1 VHGLALSEVVVLA
14 VEDSVMSFCSV
25 LLRLISGNWMK
36 ITEKSHSVVSNRNMC
51 RAVNNYKSV
60 KEPV

>member
-1 VHGLALSEVVVLA
+1 VHGLALSEVAVVA

-36 ITEKSHSVVSNRNMC
+36 ITEKSHSVVSKDENVPRG
-51 RAVNNYKSV
+51 
-60 KEPV
+60 E